1 MAVHISPGFF
11 ISSPHEAAHC
21 KLPLCPLPRPPIRL
35 LRTMGID
42 KGKDRRKPPPIPYQN
57 KVASGNKVALGDEEG
72 SRDE

>member
-1 MAVHISPGFF
+1 
-11 ISSPHEAAHC
+11 
-21 KLPLCPLPRPPIRL
+21 
-35 LRTMGID
+35 MGID